1 MKSPL
6 KLEGMLKVHINNQKS
21 VYPELIEKI
30 SNDMYINDLVLGR
43 NVLNDIEEIKQSSIE
58 LFAKISCINSI
69 KIHHYRKKQT
79 AITIT
84 KLLMPNSYF

>member
-1 MKSPL
+1 MKSPFTV
-6 KLEGMLKVHINNQKS
+6 EGTLKVHINNQKS